1 VPQVGKSVGRL
12 AQGSAGNQSAQVG
25 LPTKSYCACLT
36 PAAPA
41 GRERRHQEPNPRRTS
56 VSGTPRYGGKSRR
69 ELEIAVQVPA
79 VRIIRIG
86 PSFAISGAHDV
97 RALFRRLQ
105 HKSWITELRQQI
117 VSTRVPR
124 PGCRTGA
131 SVRLALSRGQ
141 AGSRNQGVAKEAPL
155 RDIAEVIEDA

>member
-86 PSFAISGAHDV
+86 
-97 RALFRRLQ
+97 L
-105 HKSWITELRQQI
+105 
-117 VSTRVPR
+117 
-124 PGCRTGA
+124 
-131 SVRLALSRGQ
+131 
-141 AGSRNQGVAKEAPL
+141 PL
-155 RDIAEVIEDA
+155 RFQERTTLGRYFGGCNIKAG